1 MIDEILVCLDG
12 SPRAE
17 KILPL
22 ARGIAGA
29 TRARLAVLRV
39 VSSTDELTGEET
51 YLRNLARQYGAE
63 MKFLVSGEPA
73 NAIIAELKRNPGA
86 IAALTTHGHTAW
98 AEAILGGVTFKVMRN
113 AGRPIIVFRPPP
125 DDQAIPKRITTLAL
139 ALDGSAFAERLIP
152 YAADMAKSMAARLL
166 LIQAL
171 ALQPTIPTDPNE
183 ETIFMMESSYLQR
196 KAAAIKQAH
205 NIEADWEVLHGE
217 AADAI
222 CRYLKGMP
230 DTMLAITTHA
240 RRGLERAIL
249 GTVAGSC
256 VRRAG
261 VPILIYWPEGSVPT
275 SA

>member
-1 MIDEILVCLDG
+1 MIEEILVCLDG
-12 SPRAE
+12 SPWAE
-17 KILPL
+17 KILSV
-22 ARGIAGA
+22 AHGIAGA

-51 YLRNLARQYGAE
+51 YLRSLARQYGAE

-86 IAALTTHGHTAW
+86 LAALTTHGHTAW
-98 AEAILGGVTFKVMRN
+98 AEAILGGVAFKVMRN
-113 AGRPIIVFRPPP
+113 AGRPIILFRPPP
-125 DDQAIPKRITTLAL
+125 KEQAIPKRITTLAL

-152 YAADMAKSMAARLL
+152 YAADLAKSLAARLL
-166 LIQAL
+166 LLQAL
-171 ALQPTIPTDPNE
+171 GSQPAPTDPND
-183 ETIFMMESSYLQR
+183 ETIFLIESSYLQR

-230 DTMLAITTHA
+230 ETMLAITTHA

-249 GTVAGSC
+249 GSAAGDC
-256 VRRAG
+256 IRRAG
-261 VPILIYWPEGSVPT
+261 VPILIYWPEGSV
-275 SA
+275 